1 MKIEVIIL
9 CIFQVLL
16 LLLEVYIAYLALE
29 YLKKKPLGM
38 QTILDEVVK
47 DTIMCVLLNQV
58 LRVFV
63 PHLIIEFARQLEDVV
78 ALIATKLMIF
88 FIAMRLWQFFSVI
101 IVRYMLVFYH
111 TYLNMFDEK
120 VTRRIIR
127 SFVCISSAT
136 IALLVETKDD
146 ILYQILPGGSLDL
159 DILTWILTNTT
170 VIIPVIFIITLISL
184 IITQYQI
191 EKFKRIVDGQSFDN
205 LEFIQENRRDD
216 RCRNQMNFN
225 VYRIEL
231 ITAAFTFFAKV
242 LFILLLWSLPPD
254 NYLYL
259 KILGESLLDQVLTL
273 VFSLM
278 FIFKNKKVCTFFKHR
293 SLNLLSCQS
302 SSDFYIQSSN
312 TANSNIYAIYNPKLY
327 EDDEDYLNFEEII
340 AQQHHDEFGSHDD
353 SNFYGFSSVIFVDE
367 KKKLEKNS
375 ANLQHIDEA
384 SVSSNGEENYRYHYE
399 PKPGCSHWSDDN
411 PYHHKKKKYIASR
424 PKIQSLPSVSI

>member
-63 PHLIIEFARQLEDVV
+63 SHLMLEFAMQLEDAL
-78 ALIATKLMIF
+78 ALIATKLIIF

-127 SFVCISSAT
+127 IFVCISSVT
-136 IALLVETKDD
+136 IALLVDIKDT

-159 DILTWILTNTT
+159 DILTWILTRNKF
-170 VIIPVIFIITLISL
+170 IPVIFIIMLISL
-184 IITQYQI
+184 IVTQYQI
-191 EKFKRIVDGQSFDN
+191 EKFKKIVDGQSFDN

-216 RCRNQMNFN
+216 RCRNQMSFN

-231 ITAAFTFFAKV
+231 ITAAFTFLAKV
-242 LFILLLWSLPPD
+242 LFILLLWSFPPD

-278 FIFKNKKVCTFFKHR
+278 FIFKNEKVYAFFKHR

-312 TANSNIYAIYNPKLY
+312 TANSNIYAIYNPILY

-340 AQQHHDEFGSHDD
+340 SQQHHNEFGSHDD

-367 KKKLEKNS
+367 KRKLEKNS
-375 ANLQHIDEA
+375 TNLQDIDDA
-384 SVSSNGEENYRYHYE
+384 SVSTNDEGNYWNHYE
-399 PKPGCSHWSDDN
+399 PPAGCSHWSDD
-411 PYHHKKKKYIASR
+411 HHIHNKKKKYVAPRS
-424 PKIQSLPSVSI
+424 KLQSLPSVSI

>member
-1 MKIEVIIL
+1 MKIEVLIL
-9 CIFQVLL
+9 CMFQVLL
-16 LLLEVYIAYLALE
+16 LLLEVYISYLALE

-38 QTILDEVVK
+38 QTVLDKLAK
-47 DTIMCVLLNQV
+47 DTIMFVLLHQV

-63 PHLIIEFARQLEDVV
+63 SHLICQFARQLGDEE
-78 ALIATKLMIF
+78 ALIVSKLVF
-88 FIAMRLWQFFSVI
+88 FFTAMRLWQFFSVI

-120 VTRRIIR
+120 VIRRIIR

-136 IALLVETKDD
+136 IALLVETKET
-146 ILYQILPGGSLDL
+146 IVYHMLPGGSLDL
-159 DILTWILTNTT
+159 DILTWILTRKKF
-170 VIIPVIFIITLISL
+170 IPVIFIITLISL
-184 IITQYQI
+184 IVTQYQI

-231 ITAAFTFFAKV
+231 ITAAFTFLAKG
-242 LFILLLWSLPPD
+242 LFLLSLLFLPSD
-254 NYLYL
+254 DYFYV
-259 KILGESLLDQVLTL
+259 KMLGETLLDQVLTL

-278 FIFKNKKVCTFFKHR
+278 FIFKNKKICGFFQHR

-302 SSDFYIQSSN
+302 SKHFYIQSGK
-312 TANSNIYAIYNPKLY
+312 TTNSNIYAIYNPKLY
-327 EDDEDYLNFEEII
+327 EDDEEYLNFEEII
-340 AQQHHDEFGSHDD
+340 SQQYHNELGSHDD

-375 ANLQHIDEA
+375 ANLQFEA
-384 SVSSNGEENYRYHYE
+384 SVSSNDEENYRNHYE

-411 PYHHKKKKYIASR
+411 PYHQKKKKYIASR
-424 PKIQSLPSVSI
+424 SKLQSLPSVSI